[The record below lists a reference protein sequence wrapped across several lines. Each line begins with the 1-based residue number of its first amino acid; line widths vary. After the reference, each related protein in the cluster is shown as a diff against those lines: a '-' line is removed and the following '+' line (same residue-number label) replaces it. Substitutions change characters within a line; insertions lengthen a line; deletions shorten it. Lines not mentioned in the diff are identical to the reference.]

1 MVNFEKTV
9 LFMNEENKKEEL
21 QKKLEEFYKNLEQK
35 LEKDQEW
42 PALYMFKFII
52 PNDLHK
58 LALVEKLFDKETA
71 SMYTNESKTGKYISI
86 TAKEMM
92 LSPKDV
98 IKKYKKAGEIEG
110 IIML

>member
-1 MVNFEKTV
+1 LSKLNFMDEQ
-9 LFMNEENKKEEL
+9 NKKI
-21 QKKLEEFYKNLEQK
+21 EEFYKNLEEK
-35 LEKDQEW
+35 LNSTDEW
-42 PALYMFKFII
+42 PTLYMFKFII

-71 SMYTNESKTGKYISI
+71 SMYTNESKTGKYISV

-92 LSPKDV
+92 LTPKDV
-98 IKKYKKAGEIEG
+98 IKKYKNASKIEG

>member
-1 MVNFEKTV
+1 MDEQ
-9 LFMNEENKKEEL
+9 NKKI
-21 QKKLEEFYKNLEQK
+21 EEFYKNLEEK
-35 LEKDQEW
+35 LANTNEW
-42 PALYMFKFII
+42 PTLYMFKFII

-92 LSPKDV
+92 LTPKDV
-98 IKKYKKAGEIEG
+98 IKKYKNAAKIDG

>member
-1 MVNFEKTV
+1 MDEQS
-9 LFMNEENKKEEL
+9 KKQEA
-21 QKKLEEFYKNLEQK
+21 FYKNLEQK
-35 LEKDQEW
+35 LSADCEW

-58 LALVEKLFDKETA
+58 LALVESLFGDEA
-71 SMYTNESKTGKYISI
+71 SLYTNESKTGKYISI

-92 LSPKDV
+92 LSPKEV
-98 IKKYKKAGEIEG
+98 IECYKKAGEIEG